1 MIHHSSSP
9 RSIPPSKRRSLK
21 NSVSKDSQLSNGS
34 ITESQ
39 LTIKEEEPE
48 TPSSH
53 GSLRKPDHHP
63 LNLPVMLL
71 KRRPLLINSSLLS
84 SVPTSKMLSTLRLTS
99 KCPNLRRKSLSS
111 TTLMPLAPPNSEL
124 LNHPLST
131 SDNSRRKLSYTLEPL
146 TKKPFLLS
154 SSHSWSQPFSPS
166 PRMRSRLFSDNNKI
180 ALFFS
185 ERRKI
190 TNLLSKKF
198 SKRLPSHSRE
208 RFFSPMLDLPTKSK
222 VNSLNSWELLRK
234 TTQQSELFSQPT

>member
-39 LTIKEEEPE
+39 PTIKEEEPE

-71 KRRPLLINSSLLS
+71 KRRPLPINSSLLS
-84 SVPTSKMLSTLRLTS
+84 SVPTSKMLSTLR
-99 KCPNLRRKSLSS
+99 
-111 TTLMPLAPPNSEL
+111 
-124 LNHPLST
+124 
-131 SDNSRRKLSYTLEPL
+131 PL

-180 ALFFS
+180 ALFSS

-190 TNLLSKKF
+190 TSLLSKKF

>member
-39 LTIKEEEPE
+39 PTIKEEEPE

-71 KRRPLLINSSLLS
+71 KRRPLPINSSLLS
-84 SVPTSKMLSTLRLTS
+84 
-99 KCPNLRRKSLSS
+99 
-111 TTLMPLAPPNSEL
+111 
-124 LNHPLST
+124 

-180 ALFFS
+180 ALFSS

-190 TNLLSKKF
+190 TSPLSKKF
-198 SKRLPSHSRE
+198 SKRLPSNSRE

>member
-1 MIHHSSSP
+1 M
-9 RSIPPSKRRSLK
+9 
-21 NSVSKDSQLSNGS
+21 G
-34 ITESQ
+34 
-39 LTIKEEEPE
+39 
-48 TPSSH
+48 
-53 GSLRKPDHHP
+53 DHHP

-71 KRRPLLINSSLLS
+71 KRRLLPINSSLLS

-124 LNHPLST
+124 LNHPLSS

-146 TKKPFLLS
+146 TKNPFLLS

-166 PRMRSRLFSDNNKI
+166 PRMRSRLSSDNNKI
-180 ALFFS
+180 ALFSS
-185 ERRKI
+185 ERKKI
-190 TNLLSKKF
+190 TSLPSKKF